1 MATNNFKP
9 FATAANANVTTQ
21 SDWEALPA
29 LSSGFVSGPAK
40 SAQVNKAL
48 RQATFIASAVAQYVA
63 ELSGNDVLDDGD
75 IAGFVNKLKQANDNR
90 YVESAGGDYNGTFR
104 FKKVSTLPSIDN
116 PSSLFSAE
124 GNPAQNTLVAGVEA
138 AWHAHKV
145 RAGVLRD
152 SGINV
157 LGYAVEIN
165 GNRQFQTDLLGNLIA
180 TAGLYES
187 GGTGT
192 LKRVYSENNPPPQQ
206 DLSGY
211 LKKTD
216 VGTTA
221 GTVAAGNDSRIT
233 GALQSNNRL
242 SEIAQAGAAAQQQAI
257 ENLGGIHGRLVGSR
271 AYTSSGTYVPGAGI
285 KYARVTVTGGGGSGT
300 GTPGGGYRGA
310 GGGAGGTA
318 IKFLALTAGSYQ
330 VNVGEGGKLGNA
342 GGTSSFGTLVSATGG
357 SGASGAT
364 GGYGGEGVG
373 GDINIAGGA
382 GDDSPGDNTGS
393 TGGGGAGHGGAS
405 YWGGGIRSST
415 ETVAISIKAAAGGG
429 GGGNV
434 SNGGSNVQP
443 GSDGIVYIEEFV

>member
-1 MATNNFKP
+1 M
-9 FATAANANVTTQ
+9 V
-21 SDWEALPA
+21 
-29 LSSGFVSGPAK
+29 
-40 SAQVNKAL
+40 
-48 RQATFIASAVAQYVA
+48 
-63 ELSGNDVLDDGD
+63 
-75 IAGFVNKLKQANDNR
+75 
-90 YVESAGGDYNGTFR
+90 
-104 FKKVSTLPSIDN
+104 
-116 PSSLFSAE
+116 
-124 GNPAQNTLVAGVEA
+124 
-138 AWHAHKV
+138 
-145 RAGVLRD
+145 
-152 SGINV
+152 
-157 LGYAVEIN
+157 
-165 GNRQFQTDLLGNLIA
+165 
-180 TAGLYES
+180 
-187 GGTGT
+187 
-192 LKRVYSENNPPPQQ
+192 RVYSPNNPPPQQ

-216 VGTTA
+216 VGTTS

-257 ENLGGIHGRLVGSR
+257 DNLGGIHGRLVGSR

-318 IKFLALTAGSYQ
+318 IKYLALTAGSYQ
-330 VNVGEGGKLGNA
+330 VNVGEGGKSGNA

-405 YWGGGIRSST
+405 YWGGGMRSST
-415 ETVAISIKAAAGGG
+415 ETGAISIKAAAGGG

>member
-9 FATAANANVTTQ
+9 FATAANANVTAQ

-29 LSSGFVSGPAK
+29 LLTGFSSGKAA
-40 SAQVNKAL
+40 SAQVNKAI

-90 YVESAGGDYNGTFR
+90 YVESAGGDYGAVFR
-104 FKKVSTLPSIDN
+104 FKKVGTLPSIEN

-138 AWHAHKV
+138 AWHAHTV

-157 LGYAVEIN
+157 LGYAVEID
-165 GNRQFQTDLLGNLIA
+165 GNRQFQTDLNGNLIA
-180 TAGLYES
+180 IAGLYES
-187 GGTGT
+187 GGTGE
-192 LKRVYSENNPPPQQ
+192 LKRVYSPNNPPPQQ

-257 ENLGGIHGRLVGSR
+257 DNLGGIHGRLVGSR
-271 AYTSSGTYVPGAGI
+271 AFTSSGTYVPGAGI

-318 IKFLALTAGSYQ
+318 IKYLALTAGSYQ
-330 VNVGEGGKLGNA
+330 VNVGEGGKLGNS

-405 YWGGGIRSST
+405 YWGGGMRSST

>member
-9 FATAANANVTTQ
+9 FATAANANVTIQ

-90 YVESAGGDYNGTFR
+90 YVESAGGDYGAVFR
-104 FKKVSTLPSIDN
+104 FKGISTLPSINN
-116 PSSLFSAE
+116 PSSLFSEE
-124 GNPAQNTLVAGVEA
+124 GNPAQNTLVSGTEA
-138 AWHAHKV
+138 AWYAHKV
-145 RAGVLRD
+145 RAGILRD
-152 SGINV
+152 SGVNV
-157 LGYAVEIN
+157 HGYAVEID
-165 GNRQFQTDLLGNLIA
+165 GNRQFQTDLNGNLIA
-180 TAGLYES
+180 MAALYES

-192 LKRVYSENNPPPQQ
+192 LVRVYSPNNPPPQQ

-257 ENLGGIHGRLVGSR
+257 DNLGGIHGRLVGSR

-318 IKFLALTAGSYQ
+318 IKYLALTAGSYQ

-405 YWGGGIRSST
+405 YWGGGMRSST
-415 ETVAISIKAAAGGG
+415 GTGAISIKAAAGGG

>member
-29 LSSGFVSGPAK
+29 LLTGFSSGKAA
-40 SAQVNKAL
+40 SAQVNKAI

-75 IAGFVNKLKQANDNR
+75 IAGFVIKLKQANDNR
-90 YVESAGGDYNGTFR
+90 YVESAGGDYGAAFR
-104 FKKVSTLPSIDN
+104 FKKVSTLPSIEN

-124 GNPAQNTLVAGVEA
+124 GNPANNTLVAGVEA
-138 AWHAHKV
+138 AWHAHTV

-157 LGYAVEIN
+157 LGYAVEID
-165 GNRQFQTDLLGNLIA
+165 GNRQFQTDLNGNLIA
-180 TAGLYES
+180 IAGLYES

-192 LKRVYSENNPPPQQ
+192 LVRVYSPNNPPPQQ

-257 ENLGGIHGRLVGSR
+257 DNLGGIHGRLVGSR

-318 IKFLALTAGSYQ
+318 IKYLALTAGSYQ

-405 YWGGGIRSST
+405 YWGGGMRSST